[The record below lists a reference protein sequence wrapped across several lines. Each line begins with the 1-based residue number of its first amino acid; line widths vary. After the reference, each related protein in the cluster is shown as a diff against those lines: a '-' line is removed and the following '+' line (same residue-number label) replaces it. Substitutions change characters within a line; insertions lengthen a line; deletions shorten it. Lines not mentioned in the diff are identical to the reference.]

1 MHRETMNLTCV
12 ISILK
17 DARATSGSPHV
28 AFKDEGLAGD
38 VCGCGEVGKQK
49 SKPRDQS
56 GPVNRDSF
64 GPQVSWQLFPA

>member
-38 VCGCGEVGKQK
+38 VCGCGEVG
-49 SKPRDQS
+49 
-56 GPVNRDSF
+56 VW
-64 GPQVSWQLFPA
+64 VW